1 MTKTQARVLLPNRG
15 QMELRASGLE
25 SLLPEGHRV
34 RLVWAYVERQD
45 LKGFYE
51 DNRAVEGGVG
61 RSAIAPEILLGLWL
75 YATLDGVGSAQ
86 EITRLTEAHDAYRWL
101 CGGAQVNDHTLS
113 DLSHGSRRSAGRT
126 VEREHR
132 QSGGGGSGQAQAGG
146 VGRHAGAGQCR
157 GGIVSAQGETG
168 RLPGGGAGGSGASE
182 SGMGAGPARRRAAH
196 GRQARL
202 EKALARVP
210 ELSLLCWMRPI
221 LA

>member
-75 YATLDGVGSAQ
+75 YATLDGVGSAR

-157 GGIVSAQGETG
+157 GGIVSAQGETEG
-168 RLPGGGAGGSGASE
+168 YPEAARAEVARLKAEWARDS
-182 SGMGAGPARRRAAH
+182 ARRRAAH
-196 GRQARL
+196 ERQARL

>member
-75 YATLDGVGSAQ
+75 YATLDGVGSAR
-86 EITRLTEAHDAYRWL
+86 EIARLTEAHDAYRWL

-113 DLSHGSRRSAGRT
+113 DFRTDHGEALDELLSVSIASLMAAEWSSSSRWRRTACGCGPVPGRD
-126 VEREHR
+126 RF
-132 QSGGGGSGQAQAGG
+132 G
-146 VGRHAGAGQCR
+146 
-157 GGIVSAQGETG
+157 
-168 RLPGGGAGGSGASE
+168 
-182 SGMGAGPARRRAAH
+182 ARRNWKATRRRR
-196 GRQARL
+196 GR
-202 EKALARVP
+202 KWRV
-210 ELSLLCWMRPI
+210 
-221 LA
+221 